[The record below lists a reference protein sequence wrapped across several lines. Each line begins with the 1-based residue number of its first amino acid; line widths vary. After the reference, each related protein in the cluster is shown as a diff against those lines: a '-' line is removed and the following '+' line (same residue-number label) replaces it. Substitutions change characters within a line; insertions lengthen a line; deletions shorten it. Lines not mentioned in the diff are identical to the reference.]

1 MRNASG
7 FRAAYE
13 ALEQRMKA
21 LADAD
26 GDVFLPNP
34 EPQGPA
40 QYVFVCMEPSLGR
53 WASDA
58 TQATSKIAAGFRNF
72 LPSDDVALLHYS
84 IRHYLCRPGD
94 GYHITDFSKGAMLV
108 QRAGPQRVTRYGR
121 WYPLLEEELDLI
133 ASADARIIAVG
144 NAVSRQLKRQDFQR
158 PFTSIV
164 HYSSQA
170 VLARRRALIGREEA
184 FRAFEDSVSREDV
197 IATATEVLASAQVPT
212 VIAEE
217 TLAQLRR
224 FQLTLSRQQ
233 LMFTYKVAF
242 ESLRS

>member
-1 MRNASG
+1 MRNASD

-13 ALEQRMKA
+13 ALERRMKA
-21 LADAD
+21 LADDD

-84 IRHYLCRPGD
+84 IRNYLCRPGER
-94 GYHITDFSKGAMLV
+94 YHLTDFSKGAMRV
-108 QRAGPQRVTRYGR
+108 QQAGPKRGTRYER

-133 ASADARIIAVG
+133 ATADTHIIAVG
-144 NAVSRQLKRQDFQR
+144 NAVSQQLEQRAFRR

-170 VLARRRALIGREEA
+170 ALARRRALVGREEA
-184 FRAFEDSVSREDV
+184 FRAFEYSVSREDV
-197 IATATEVLASAQVPT
+197 IAAAMEVLASAQVPT
-212 VIAEE
+212 AIAEE
-217 TLAQLRR
+217 TLAKLRR
-224 FQLTLSRQQ
+224 FQLTPSRQQ
-233 LMFTYKVAF
+233 LMFTYKLAF